1 MKKHWI
7 SACGFVLWAAASPFA
22 SAQTTSPGAPDAPVV
37 QHTPGGIDYI
47 SGGAGAE
54 DRAAMAAR
62 QAEFTFKVVLSAT
75 GGEYIVADRLSVMTP
90 QGELLTVRD
99 AGPIVMM
106 KLAPGPYTL
115 EASWQGRTERRS
127 VRVAAPAQTL
137 NWRFPG

>member
-37 QHTPGGIDYI
+37 QHTTGGIDYI